1 MQRRRDRRSRRRN
14 DVADTIRARL
24 EKEVSHKLADIVRDA
39 FQAVSEQGDPSA
51 TKRESFAAIC
61 EHLVRKTSLQR

>member
-1 MQRRRDRRSRRRN
+1 SSSARRHATTNS
-14 DVADTIRARL
+14 IRERL
-24 EKEVSHKLADIVRDA
+24 EAEASHQLADIVRDA

-51 TKRESFAAIC
+51 TKRESIAAIC